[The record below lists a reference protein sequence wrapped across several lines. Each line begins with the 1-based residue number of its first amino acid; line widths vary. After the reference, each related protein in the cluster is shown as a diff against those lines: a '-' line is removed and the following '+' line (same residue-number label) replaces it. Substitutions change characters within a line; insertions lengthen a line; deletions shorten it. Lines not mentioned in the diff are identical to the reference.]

1 MALVDT
7 TPAVRLRP
15 YRASDRANIEELF
28 LQTAFDGA
36 VRRPS
41 RRDLAPYIGLSL
53 DFYVDHPRTSITVV
67 SIDEEMVA
75 YAIYC
80 ADAADMNTWMIRRS
94 VRVFLQVMGML
105 TTGRLTRIG
114 FGFYFRRTL
123 DSIMILWDR
132 RRSAVDDLPHAHLNV
147 RSGHQTGNC
156 ALMLLNDLDQRCRE
170 TGATAWLGE
179 INGMGTSRRR
189 AVERLL
195 GEVIDV
201 RRNFTHSWLMGRE
214 VNRLTVRRTVPPL
227 RESN

>member
-41 RRDLAPYIGLSL
+41 RRDLAPYVGLSL

-67 SIDEEMVA
+67 SIEEELVA
-75 YAIYC
+75 YAIFC
-80 ADAADMNTWMIRRS
+80 ADVSGLNSWMAKRS
-94 VRVFLQVMGML
+94 VRVFLRLMGML
-105 TTGRLTRIG
+105 MTGRLARIG
-114 FGFYFRRTL
+114 FGFYLRRTL
-123 DSIMILWDR
+123 DSIMILRDR
-132 RRSAVDDLPHAHLNV
+132 WRSSVDDLPHAHLNV
-147 RSGHQTGNC
+147 KTGHQTGTY
-156 ALMLLNDLDQRCRE
+156 ALMLLNDLDHKCWE

-201 RRNFTHSWLMGRE
+201 RRNITHSWLMGRE
-214 VNRLTVRRTVPPL
+214 VNRLTVRRTVSPP